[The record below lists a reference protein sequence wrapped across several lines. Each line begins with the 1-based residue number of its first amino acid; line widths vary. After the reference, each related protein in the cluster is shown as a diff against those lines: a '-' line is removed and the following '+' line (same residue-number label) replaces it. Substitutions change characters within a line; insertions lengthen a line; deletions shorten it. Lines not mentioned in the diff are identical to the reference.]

1 MGFTIMYNYA
11 TPVFSINYNGS
22 MKFRIQNPKFR
33 NLEQTYIL
41 NAPKDI
47 WMYFSFIYT
56 SDLI

>member
-1 MGFTIMYNYA
+1 MNIGEL
-11 TPVFSINYNGS
+11 GG
-22 MKFRIQNPKFR
+22 RGGGGPKLR